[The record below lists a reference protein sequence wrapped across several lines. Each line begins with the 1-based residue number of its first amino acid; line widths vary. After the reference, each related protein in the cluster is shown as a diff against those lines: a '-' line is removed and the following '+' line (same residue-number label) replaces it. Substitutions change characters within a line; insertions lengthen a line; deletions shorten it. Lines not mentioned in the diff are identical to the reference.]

1 MWSNIFKGLGAV
13 ALSYVAIRI
22 EQQTD
27 HEVEKV
33 LQEYAAF
40 ERNNGGGIHG

>member
-13 ALSYVAIRI
+13 AFSYVAIRI

-27 HEVEKV
+27 HEVEKI
-33 LQEYAAF
+33 LHEYADW
-40 ERNNGGGIHG
+40 ERNNKGGIYG